1 MMPFRL
7 KNAGATFQRCMRC
20 VFVELIGLIM
30 EAYVDDIMVRLKK
43 TGNLVSDL
51 TEVSYLPE
59 LMWWT
64 TERVRSCHLPR
75 VPQLFR

>member
-1 MMPFRL
+1 
-7 KNAGATFQRCMRC
+7 
-20 VFVELIGLIM
+20 M